1 MEIVYQK
8 TGDVCY
14 IEIPDKAYCNRV
26 GDVCEAYFD
35 GINFEQVGNIKKFT
49 QKKKSRSIRTAKV
62 LIKYMVQVAFS
73 EDDNASHSAPA
84 TAISSQS

>member
-1 MEIVYQK
+1 MELVYQK
-8 TGDVCY
+8 SSDGCY
-14 IEIPDKAYCNRV
+14 IEIPGQAYCNRV

-35 GINFEQVGNIKKFT
+35 GVNYEQVGIIKKFT
-49 QKKKSRSIRTAKV
+49 QKRKSSSIRTAKV

-84 TAISSQS
+84 TAISRQS